1 MTGGV
6 LKSTG
11 LQQIENVQVFSMTD
25 QTKKKE
31 EVLLSFPRN
40 LSVTVDLQSYSKSTG
55 MSSNIITHLV
65 SGHLT
70 LDKLILGDFFNKRR
84 RISCIHII
92 ERLQT
97 LRSKL
102 T

>member
-1 MTGGV
+1 MT
-6 LKSTG
+6 K
-11 LQQIENVQVFSMTD
+11 EPER
-25 QTKKKE
+25 KKE
-31 EVLLSFPRN
+31 KVFLSFPRN
-40 LSVTVDLQSYSKSTG
+40 LFVTVDLELYSKSTD
-55 MSSNIITHLV
+55 MSSNMITHRV
-65 SGHLT
+65 CSHLT
-70 LDKLILGDFFNKRR
+70 FDN